1 MIHCY
6 FSNYELKRSS
16 KLLKFSDVLIQII
29 CVHSFNFYSTNEH
42 LHILSR
48 CSFKTSTKNTESEAL
63 ISPSE
68 TQGHHVTST
77 NTEQLLWTQPTA
89 MWNFLKEIIGGGR
102 AGERLRWRSPE
113 PRGLLFSCKRVSPG
127 RTETASCNCWRS
139 ANWEQLKSNTR
150 HVTRRALFSRSAWPA
165 DAQHS
170 SKSRETPLF

>member
-1 MIHCY
+1 MLKCID
-6 FSNYELKRSS
+6 SNNLRSFVQ
-16 KLLKFSDVLIQII
+16 LLLHQWTSSYPLQMFLQD
-29 CVHSFNFYSTNEH
+29 EH
-42 LHILSR
+42 R
-48 CSFKTSTKNTESEAL
+48 NTESEAL